1 MFQIVTDG
9 SCDLEQALV
18 EQYQLHVVPFYITKD
33 GLTHQKEKEDISVE
47 EFYQFMVDHID
58 VFPKTSMPSVQDYMR
73 VFESILE
80 NKEDILCIC
89 ITTKFSGSY
98 NSALT
103 A

>member
-80 NKEDILCIC
+80 NKEDICC
-89 ITTKFSGSY
+89 NTDT
-98 NSALT
+98 
-103 A
+103 